1 MGDDERGNVDEIGP
15 EAAAVIPPAV
25 GSMALRW
32 ILVAIL
38 GTGAAG
44 GKVLFDHSLSDRVS
58 AVEAKL
64 DLILQTMRR
73 GPGGH

>member
-1 MGDDERGNVDEIGP
+1 MDEPRATVEETGQD
-15 EAAAVIPPAV
+15 AAAGLSNI
-25 GSMALRW
+25 ALRW

-44 GKVLFDHSLSDRVS
+44 GKVMFDHSLSDRVS

-64 DLILQTMRR
+64 DLIIETMRR
-73 GPGGH
+73 GQRRGH